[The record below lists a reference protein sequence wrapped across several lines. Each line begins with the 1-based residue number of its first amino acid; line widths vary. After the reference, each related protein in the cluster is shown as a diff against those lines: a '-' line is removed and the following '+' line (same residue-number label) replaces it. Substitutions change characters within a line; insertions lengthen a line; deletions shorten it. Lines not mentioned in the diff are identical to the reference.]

1 MSPQPYLEPAPKP
14 NPDNRTSAFLGYL
27 QERTATDGLFLAVLH
42 ADSMQYAS
50 KTLRGAKWLIDEHF
64 DVNTGFT
71 SGYTILCLAV
81 SYNKEDVIRFLL

>member
-27 QERTATDGLFLAVLH
+27 QERTVKWDPKTV
-42 ADSMQYAS
+42 QYAS

-71 SGYTILCLAV
+71 GGYTILCLAV